1 MEQIFRNRVV
11 IFTFMFLVLFSFGW
25 SKVYSLAVNAGPL
38 PTLAAVSPEKAA
50 VGKTAD
56 VEQAAATN
64 DSSPEPGRTG
74 ESNPRPFLP
83 KQTLAHLQV
92 SLEQFIQVFYWRMV
106 ALDANSAKL
115 PYDLAHAMDR
125 LSFGN
130 GVIGFL
136 KMVGLLAVVFLLAGG
151 AEYIFRRFILSRFAW
166 KVSAVSTSDG
176 WLRFWIF
183 LLQRIPA
190 ILALLFFVAAS
201 YVAYVLIYAN
211 YFSGLCPIYLSLLT
225 AVVSARTVA
234 LILRMF
240 IDPRGKNLTLIG
252 LDKKTATL
260 VYYSMTAGGWIVF
273 FGIMFIT
280 LFRHAG
286 VRGDSLLLLKFSFGT
301 LLCLLVAFVIRLNR
315 KTVARLI
322 AGVDDLQNE
331 PAVKQQLVANWHLMG
346 LGYLF
351 LLWGFWTVRL
361 VVAGP
366 KFALAFVVSLFI
378 GPIFLV
384 LDRMVTWFLASLAGP
399 KIGKLDNG
407 IGAPDQAASTNDGES
422 EHLFLTSLRL
432 VFRILLTA
440 LLFVWLLYLWGYPI
454 TINPHIL
461 NMATEVLIIISAS
474 FLIWKI
480 IDLFIRNHLE
490 GKALAQAEE
499 EDVDSEWGDA
509 PLLDRSQTLLPLVRK
524 FTAIGITIMTFLLI
538 LSTLGVNI
546 GPLLAGAGVVGIAI
560 GFGAQKLVSDIFSGF
575 FYLMD
580 DAFRV
585 GEYIEA
591 GSISGAVE
599 KITLR
604 NVMLRHHRGMLQI
617 IPYSDLGAITNFMRG
632 GIVVKF
638 NLQFPYDTDV
648 DVVRKVIKRVGIAM
662 LDDPEFGKNFIK
674 QVKSQ
679 GIREVGDSILTIR
692 VKFTAQPGTHFVI
705 RREAYRRITEA
716 LAAKGIYY
724 AHRKVIVEVPSIEG
738 SVPPENQA
746 PPIDNAMKLKIAQAG
761 AAAHQ
766 ARQQGRAAE

>member
-1 MEQIFRNRVV
+1 MLYKRVG
-11 IFTFMFLVLFSFGW
+11 ICILMMAVLLNFDWTTHLS
-25 SKVYSLAVNAGPL
+25 SVVNAAPL
-38 PTLAAVSPEKAA
+38 PTLAAVSPDKAVTGIAATIEETAA
-50 VGKTAD
+50 V
-56 VEQAAATN
+56 N
-64 DSSPEPGRTG
+64 DSSPEQEHLAKAGTKRL
-74 ESNPRPFLP
+74 LP

-115 PYDLAHAMDR
+115 PYDVAHAMNR

-130 GVIGFL
+130 GVLGFA
-136 KMVGLLAVVFLLAGG
+136 KMVGLLIVVFLLAGG

-166 KVSAVSTSDG
+166 KTSAVSHNDG
-176 WLRFWIF
+176 WLQFWIF
-183 LLQRIPA
+183 LLQRVPD

-201 YVAYVLIYAN
+201 YAFYVIVYAN

-225 AVVSARTVA
+225 AIVSARTVS
-234 LILRMF
+234 LILRLF
-240 IDPRGKNLTLIG
+240 IDPRENNLTLLG
-252 LDKKTATL
+252 PDKKTATL
-260 VYYSMTAGGWIVF
+260 VSSLITAGAWIVF
-273 FGIMFIT
+273 LGIMSIA
-280 LFRHAG
+280 LLKHAG
-286 VRGDSLLLLKFSFGT
+286 VHGDSLLLLKLSFGT
-301 LLCLLVAFVIRLNR
+301 LLCLLAACAIWLNR
-315 KTVARLI
+315 TAVARLI
-322 AGVDDLQNE
+322 VGTAVLKKESGVKESL
-331 PAVKQQLVANWHLMG
+331 AANWYLMG

-351 LLWGFWTVRL
+351 LLWALWIIRL
-361 VVAGP
+361 IVAGP

-378 GPIFLV
+378 VPIFLV
-384 LDRMVTWFLASLAGP
+384 LDRMANWFFLSQADP
-399 KIGKLDNG
+399 EIGEIK
-407 IGAPDQAASTNDGES
+407 SETGES
-422 EHLFLTSLRL
+422 DEAEQPPLFLGSLRL

-440 LLFVWLLYLWGYPI
+440 LLFVWLLDLWGYPI
-454 TINPHIL
+454 AISPHIF
-461 NMATEVLIIISAS
+461 NMATQAMVIIGAA

-480 IDLFIRNHLE
+480 IDIFIRNHLAN
-490 GKALAQAEE
+490 KALAQAEE

-524 FTAIGITIMTFLLI
+524 FTTIGITIMTVLFI

-617 IPYSDLGAITNFMRG
+617 VPYSDLGAITNFMRG

-638 NLQFPYDTDV
+638 NLQFPYDTNV
-648 DVVRKVIKRVGIAM
+648 DVVRKVIKKVGIAM

-679 GIREVGDSILTIR
+679 GIREVGDSILTIM

-724 AHRKVIVEVPSIEG
+724 AHRKVIVEVPSLAEG
-738 SVPPENQA
+738 NGHEDPSLPMSDEAKQQ
-746 PPIDNAMKLKIAQAG
+746 IAQAG
-761 AAAHQ
+761 AAAYQ
-766 ARQQGRAAE
+766 VQQGSSGK